1 MKKDLVIDD
10 DIVKNKTL
18 YKKVNDIKKEREN
31 EKEKDLISRRKNNI
45 ISFFMILIIIGGIN
59 FFSSISRFDNARMLE
74 KGVKQ
79 ISILV
84 ISLFIFYMTSRTKI
98 GDIIYKIVSKP
109 AFRIFILVS
118 SLIIF
123 CVIAYTPS
131 ESLFPTINGGKGWVH
146 IGPMS
151 IQVPEIFKVPFIIV
165 LASIF
170 ARGKDDKKKISYWG
184 NFKAAFFYTIIFAIV
199 ITVCLK
205 DMGTAIHYIMIAC
218 FMIFLSDIP
227 NKVVFPA
234 FFGVI
239 AFIPVILY
247 SVLHNSSGYKQHR
260 IKVFLDGILH
270 SNYDREE
277 AYQIYQSL
285 LAFGTGGVLGK
296 GFGNGVQKYNYIPEV
311 ETDFAIATYAEETGF
326 IGMIILFFLF
336 FSLFVLIMSVAN
348 NAKNYFSKYLVGG
361 IAGYF
366 ITQVIINIG
375 VAIGLIPVFGIPL
388 PFISSG
394 GSSLLAISI
403 AMGLVIYVNNTQTSK

>member
-1 MKKDLVIDD
+1 M
-10 DIVKNKTL
+10 
-18 YKKVNDIKKEREN
+18 
-31 EKEKDLISRRKNNI
+31 SH
-45 ISFFMILIIIGGIN
+45 
-59 FFSSISRFDNARMLE
+59 AAA
-74 KGVKQ
+74 
-79 ISILV
+79 
-84 ISLFIFYMTSRTKI
+84 
-98 GDIIYKIVSKP
+98 KP
-109 AFRIFILVS
+109 AFKLFILVS

-123 CVIAYTPS
+123 LTIAYVPS
-131 ESLFPTINGGKGWVH
+131 ETLFPTINGGKGWVY
-146 IGPMS
+146 IGPVS
-151 IQVPEIFKVPFIIV
+151 IQVPEIFKIPFIMV

-184 NFKAAFFYTIIFAIV
+184 NFKAVFFYTVIFAII

-205 DMGTAIHYIMIAC
+205 DMGTAIHYIMITC

-239 AFIPVILY
+239 AFIPILLY
-247 SVLHNSSGYKQHR
+247 WALHSLSGYKQHR
-260 IKVFLDGILH
+260 VKVFLDGILH
-270 SNYDREE
+270 STYDREE

-285 LAFGTGGVLGK
+285 LAFGTGGVVGK

-326 IGMIILFFLF
+326 IGMLIVLFLF
-336 FSLFVLIMSVAN
+336 FSLFVLIMGVAG

-361 IAGYF
+361 IAGYL